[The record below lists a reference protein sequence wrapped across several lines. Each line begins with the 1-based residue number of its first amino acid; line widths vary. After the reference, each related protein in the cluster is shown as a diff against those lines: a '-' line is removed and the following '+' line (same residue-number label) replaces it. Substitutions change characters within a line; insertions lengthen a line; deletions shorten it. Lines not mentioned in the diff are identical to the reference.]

1 MPTHHQRVRRLLAPA
16 TRKVPWLGRLV
27 RQRDDLIAELAN
39 TQALL
44 RQRDALI
51 QKRDKELTSL
61 RQQVKV
67 YHATPGY
74 EPPADSIDK
83 LDAERDW
90 VLRHTVEAPA
100 TLRDF
105 LAGDGLSLE
114 GQAVLDVGCGDG
126 LIDWGIANSLR
137 PKKLVGVD
145 LVLPDAKQLIS
156 RLRHCGFDVDTLPDS
171 LTFTTCTADQ
181 LPFPDHTFDWAISW
195 SAFEHIHDPSS
206 TIREIRRVLK
216 STGLLFV
223 QLFPFYWSEHG
234 SHLEVWYPEGF
245 AQQFPLEQIATH
257 ISSTFAGHGLV
268 KATVLT
274 HHRHGTRQRG
284 DEALWEHINLNRLTL
299 DDLHRALMLG
309 GFVVTKVQL
318 ISHAVHLPICMNI
331 RSLSDLLIGGV
342 LLIAAPSPVP
352 GVVRTDDGEQAE

>member
-1 MPTHHQRVRRLLAPA
+1 
-16 TRKVPWLGRLV
+16 V
-27 RQRDDLIAELAN
+27 RQRDDLMVELENA
-39 TQALL
+39 QALL

-61 RQQVKV
+61 RQQVKM
-67 YHATPGY
+67 HRSGAGHDLPT
-74 EPPADSIDK
+74 DLTDK
-83 LDAERDW
+83 LDADRDW

-105 LAGDGLSLE
+105 LGGDGLSLE
-114 GQAVLDVGCGDG
+114 GKAVLDVGCGDG
-126 LIDWGIANSLR
+126 LIDWGIVNSLH
-137 PKKLVGVD
+137 PKRLVGVD
-145 LVLPDAKQLIS
+145 LALPDTNQLIS

-171 LTFTTCTADQ
+171 LTFTTCTVDQ
-181 LPFPDHTFDWAISW
+181 LPFPPHTFDWVISW

-216 STGLLFV
+216 PSGLLFV

-234 SHLEVWYPEGF
+234 SHLDVWYPEGF
-245 AQQFPLEQIATH
+245 AQQFPLEQIASH
-257 ISSTFAGHGLV
+257 ISSTFARHRLI

-274 HHRHGTRQRG
+274 HHRHGTQQPG
-284 DEALWEHINLNRLTL
+284 DEALWEHMNLNRLTL

-318 ISHAVHLPICMNI
+318 ISHTVHLPISMNI

-342 LLIAAPSPVP
+342 LLIAVPSPLPLAVP
-352 GVVRTDDGEQAE
+352 TDAGEQTD